1 MEEQLAK
8 AVMREAASAV
18 EAGVKADW
26 VGEEEVAVVMAEVGM
41 VGMAGEAKAE
51 VVGVD
56 AAHQLVR
63 EGAIRAVA
71 EMAGVA
77 EEEVP

>member
-41 VGMAGEAKAE
+41 VEMVGEAKA
-51 VVGVD
+51 VAMAVD
-56 AAHQLVR
+56 AAHQPVR
-63 EGAIRAVA
+63 EGAIQAVA
-71 EMAGVA
+71 GMVGGA
-77 EEEVP
+77 EEEVL

>member
-1 MEEQLAK
+1 M
-8 AVMREAASAV
+8 
-18 EAGVKADW
+18 
-26 VGEEEVAVVMAEVGM
+26 AVVTAEVGM
-41 VGMAGEAKAE
+41 VEMVGEAKAE